1 VPTTRGAPTHSSK
14 IVCILKYISH
24 DFGCEKMSLEKSTDS
39 AEKRLC
45 CLRLRELSQNLD
57 ALKDPIAV
65 REAMEIL
72 SRHCV
77 LMKLFGQ
84 SKIKWDLA
92 KSDCRLAVSPEESQA
107 IIDEFGKTSA
117 VNAELAKYDALLAFL
132 NGIEANNAIL
142 KQIDNGSLVVLSE
155 IREGEKKYGGV
166 PETSL
171 LKDENRVANMLS
183 AADSLQAHPLLEKTP
198 QFDGMPPKSNPD
210 PKQDPE
216 AAKNAAE
223 LQNKP
228 ENRPDYRPSLDN
240 RPSTAPRPIRPMGG

>member
-1 VPTTRGAPTHSSK
+1 MSSD
-14 IVCILKYISH
+14 I
-24 DFGCEKMSLEKSTDS
+24 G
-39 AEKRLC
+39 EKRPC
-45 CLRLRELSQNLD
+45 CLRLKELSQNLD
-57 ALKDPIAV
+57 ALKDPKVV

-92 KSDCRLAVSPEESQA
+92 KSDCRLAVSPEDSQA
-107 IIDEFGKTSA
+107 IIDEIGKTSA

-142 KQIDNGSLVVLSE
+142 KQIDDKSQVLLAAV
-155 IREGEKKYGGV
+155 REGEKKYGGV

-171 LKDENRVANMLS
+171 LKDENRVGNMLS
-183 AADSLQAHPLLEKTP
+183 AEDRLQAHPLLEKTP

-216 AAKNAAE
+216 AAKNVAE
-223 LQNKP
+223 LQNRLQNQLQYQPSPSIAPPPPVPKL
-228 ENRPDYRPSLDN
+228 RP
-240 RPSTAPRPIRPMGG
+240 GG

>member
-1 VPTTRGAPTHSSK
+1 
-14 IVCILKYISH
+14 
-24 DFGCEKMSLEKSTDS
+24 MSVSDVG
-39 AEKRLC
+39 EKRPC

-57 ALKDPIAV
+57 ALKDPKVV
-65 REAMEIL
+65 REAMETI

-92 KSDCRLAVSPEESQA
+92 KSDCRLAVSPEDSQA
-107 IIDEFGKTSA
+107 IIDEIGKTSA

-132 NGIEANNAIL
+132 NAVAANNAVI

-183 AADSLQAHPLLEKTP
+183 AEDRLQAHPLLEKTP
-198 QFDGMPPKSNPD
+198 QFDGIPPKSNPD

-216 AAKNAAE
+216 APENAE
-223 LQNKP
+223 RLQNQP
-228 ENRPDYRPSLDN
+228 QNRPGYNPSLDM
-240 RPSTAPRPIRPMGG
+240 RPSSAPKFRPGAT